1 MLDLSL
7 EDNRKALIR
16 ISQFV
21 LEEEIDKTRDDLQ
34 EKIVETAMFWGMQ
47 NDEYASIDRITEL
60 VEKEIRLIKFPGLV
74 LDSILS
80 RLSSKG
86 SIVQDEKGSYNLS
99 VLRRAELTKLVD
111 EKKRRID
118 RINGQFLLL
127 LEREYGRKLTDDQ
140 MKLGLEKLYS
150 LLASLAL
157 EKSDLIARIVT
168 KKNLENLPMEISI
181 HKLYGILGEVEEI
194 DLRNAEFRAIKL
206 IFREGSDDFCSFLF
220 YLTQNLVCIQI
231 LNLDPECQALE
242 KKAFSGKTLF
252 LDTNVL
258 VGLICPTHW
267 QHKPSS
273 YIVTLSNSLGMK
285 SSVTKATCDEF
296 LFLLE
301 EANRIF
307 KEWAAPMKF
316 LGDADNE
323 FLTSFW
329 SEKQSDQSLSW
340 NTYYQRTK
348 DIGRI
353 LNEQGIQLYV
363 ESTDKIRRNQ
373 HFKTIMTQVNTCYQS
388 IKVKNKSAEVC
399 EHDALLMLLVRELRG
414 QSMAILGPDY
424 WFITGDESLFC
435 VDNRINS
442 ISDFKDKTPSSILV
456 DIWLGMISPFLPL
469 SIREKDAYE
478 AFTLLVKH
486 QFGLL
491 PFQIDT
497 EKLVRIQ
504 GSWTKYE
511 WLEAEDIIKI
521 QNQEW
526 TKQYLKRL
534 EQVKKQGDNAKAEE
548 LGRIFSKK
556 LEEELGKIKDDKIK
570 QLAEEKKTLLDR
582 QALLSTTIE
591 EKMKEISSKQTLIEL
606 QKEDI
611 DQKQKAI
618 QSKEKELQKETH
630 FKRQIRVISVIAG
643 LFLIASPLVMLVTKA
658 LPLTTESVA
667 YGTASLIVGAILLY
681 FGIAPERADVSV
693 GAKLGVPQSKDK
705 GATTDLKLETLRKEE
720 SMPPKKKYDVFI
732 CHASEDK
739 ETFVR
744 ILAEALS
751 KEDLEVWYDEFT
763 LSLGDSLRRK
773 IDHGLSNSRYGV
785 VVLSDNFFRKDWP
798 QKELDGLVAKEGDFD
813 KVILP
818 IWHGVTKKQV
828 ESFSPML
835 ADRLA
840 VSSDKGMA
848 YVIKEI
854 LRAIKNE

>member
-7 EDNRKALIR
+7 EENRKALIR
-16 ISQFV
+16 VSQFV
-21 LEEEIDKTRDDLQ
+21 LEEEAERLRDDLQ
-34 EKIVETAMFWGMQ
+34 EKIVETALFWGMQ
-47 NDEYASIDRITEL
+47 DDEYASIDRITEL

-74 LDSILS
+74 LESILS

-86 SIVQDEKGSYNLS
+86 SIVQDEKGSYKLS
-99 VLRRAELTKLVD
+99 VLRRAELTKLID

-127 LEREYGRKLTDDQ
+127 LEREYGRKLTEDQ

-181 HKLYGILGEVEEI
+181 HKLYGILGEIEEI

-242 KKAFSGKTLF
+242 RKAFSGKTLF

-267 QHKPSS
+267 QHKPASH
-273 YIVTLSNSLGMK
+273 IVTLSNSLGMK

-296 LFLLE
+296 LFILE
-301 EANRIF
+301 EASRIF

-340 NTYYQRTK
+340 NSYYQRTK
-348 DIGRI
+348 DIGRV
-353 LNEQGIQLYV
+353 LSEQGIQLYV
-363 ESTDKIRRNQ
+363 ENMDKIRRNR
-373 HFKTIMTQVNTCYQS
+373 HFKTIMTQVNICYQL
-388 IKVKNKSAEVC
+388 IKGKGKSAEVC

-414 QSMAILGPDY
+414 QSMAVLGPDY

-469 SIREKDAYE
+469 AVREKDAYE

-486 QFGLL
+486 QFALL

-504 GSWTKYE
+504 GSWTQYE
-511 WLEAEDIIKI
+511 WLEAEDVIRI

-526 TKQYLKRL
+526 TKQYLRRL
-534 EQVKKQGDNAKAEE
+534 DEAKKQGDAAKAEDV
-548 LGRIFSKK
+548 GRIFSNK
-556 LEEELGKIKDDKIK
+556 LEEELGKIRDDKIK
-570 QLAEEKKTLLDR
+570 QLAVEKKALLER
-582 QALLSTTIE
+582 QTLLSTTIE
-591 EKMKEISSKQTLIEL
+591 EKTKEISSKQILIES
-606 QKEDI
+606 QTGDI
-611 DQKQKAI
+611 EQKQRII
-618 QSKEKELQKETH
+618 QLKEMQLEKETH
-630 FKRQIRVISVIAG
+630 LKRRLRIVVTIAG
-643 LFLIASPLVMLVTKA
+643 LFLIASPLVMMA
-658 LPLTTESVA
+658 LRILPIVFEIVA
-667 YGTASLIVGAILLY
+667 YSTASLIVGAILLY
-681 FGIAPERADVSV
+681 FGIAPERVTVSV
-693 GAKLGVPQSKDK
+693 KANLNVPKSQ
-705 GATTDLKLETLRKEE
+705 E
-720 SMPPKKKYDVFI
+720 S
-732 CHASEDK
+732 
-739 ETFVR
+739 
-744 ILAEALS
+744 
-751 KEDLEVWYDEFT
+751 
-763 LSLGDSLRRK
+763 
-773 IDHGLSNSRYGV
+773 
-785 VVLSDNFFRKDWP
+785 
-798 QKELDGLVAKEGDFD
+798 
-813 KVILP
+813 
-818 IWHGVTKKQV
+818 
-828 ESFSPML
+828 
-835 ADRLA
+835 
-840 VSSDKGMA
+840 
-848 YVIKEI
+848 
-854 LRAIKNE
+854 